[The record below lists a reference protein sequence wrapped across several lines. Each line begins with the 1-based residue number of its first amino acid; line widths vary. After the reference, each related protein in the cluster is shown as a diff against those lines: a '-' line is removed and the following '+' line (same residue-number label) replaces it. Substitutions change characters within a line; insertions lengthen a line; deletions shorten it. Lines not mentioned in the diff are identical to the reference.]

1 MDTVGGCQCVGEV
14 SENLQTL
21 SFSAGGSKNSPLN
34 DLVDV
39 EISIQ
44 QSSCRYVTQLYLQT
58 PSVRLWC
65 RNQLSLNIKL
75 TISFTETNKD
85 IGTNVGKIN
94 RKVRAHKSCKNL
106 KIN

>member
-21 SFSAGGSKNSPLN
+21 SFPADGFPLN

-94 RKVRAHKSCKNL
+94 RKVRAHKSCKTL